1 MAKKST
7 KAKRKGLKVLSGEGK
22 RFSFQNLKQAVVFYV
37 LLLLALVIIVQLGYH
52 WLGDQYLAWRLQITE
67 AELGYIQQDTHVRG
81 LITRSEEVI
90 TAPNDGMVLAMA
102 PSGKRIAAGKELV
115 TFGVLTPD
123 EMDNLRG
130 SDEQEPDE
138 DLREQLFNYWQVLF
152 QAENEAD
159 QPGEEIDELTEEIEL
174 TEGII
179 EGEAEQEDLPVRES
193 FTDIMVLYTE
203 TAGFVSHYVDG
214 WEHYEGPLYL
224 EAAEPAGHNISEGDL
239 VEAGEP
245 LIKIVDN
252 WDWYYSIKMPL
263 HPGRT
268 IAELSSVEFVFDFA
282 PGEMVTAR
290 REHYEIDEDEQ
301 EVRITY
307 IIDKQLPGF
316 DQVRYAEASL
326 LYLRDHGIIIP
337 VDALYE
343 SEEGKL
349 GVYINQGGRVVFQ
362 AVTVVRQQDDQV
374 MVEGLAQ
381 YSLVITRPDLVEE
394 GQRLN

>member
-1 MAKKST
+1 MTKKST
-7 KAKRKGLKVLSGEGK
+7 KAKRKGFKVLPGESK
-22 RFSFQNLKQAVVFYV
+22 RFSFQNLKQAAVFYV

-67 AELGYIQQDTHVRG
+67 AELGYIQRDTHVRG

-90 TAPNDGMVLAMA
+90 TAPTDGMILAMT

-152 QAENEAD
+152 QSENDVDEPGAEL
-159 QPGEEIDELTEEIEL
+159 DELTGE
-174 TEGII
+174 II
-179 EGEAEQEDLPVRES
+179 EGEAEQESLPARES
-193 FTDIMVLYTE
+193 FNEIMVLHTE

-224 EAAEPAGHNISEGDL
+224 ETAEPAGHNISEGDL

-252 WDWYYSIKMPL
+252 WEWYYSIKMPL

-268 IAELSSVEFVFDFA
+268 ISELSSVEFAFDFA
-282 PGEMVTAR
+282 PDQIVTAS
-290 REHYEIDEDEQ
+290 REQYEIDEDEQ

-307 IIDKQLPGF
+307 VIDKQLSGF

-326 LYLRDHGIIIP
+326 LYSRDHGIIIP
-337 VDALYE
+337 ADALFE
-343 SEEGKL
+343 SEKGKL

-362 AVTVVRQQDDQV
+362 PVTVIRQQDDRV
-374 MVEGLAQ
+374 MVEGLTQ

>member
-1 MAKKST
+1 MSKKST
-7 KAKRKGLKVLSGEGK
+7 KAKKKGFRVLSGEGK

-37 LLLLALVIIVQLGYH
+37 LLLLTIVIIVQLGYH
-52 WLGDQYLAWRLQITE
+52 WLGDQFLAWRLQITE
-67 AELGYIQQDTHVRG
+67 AELGYIQRDTYVSG

-90 TAPNDGMVLAMA
+90 TAPYDGMILTMT

-115 TFGVLTPD
+115 TFGVLTPG
-123 EMDNLRG
+123 EMDKLRG

-138 DLREQLFNYWQVLF
+138 DLREQIFNYWQALF
-152 QAENEAD
+152 QSEDEAD
-159 QPGEEIDELTEEIEL
+159 QPLEEVDELTGEIREN
-174 TEGII
+174 
-179 EGEAEQEDLPVRES
+179 EAEQESLPGVAS
-193 FTDIMVLYTE
+193 FAEIMVIHTD

-214 WEHYEGPLYL
+214 WERYDGPLYL

-252 WDWYYSIKMPL
+252 WHWYYSIKMPL

-268 IAELSSVEFVFDFA
+268 IVELSSVQFIFDFA
-282 PGEMVTAR
+282 SDEMVTAR
-290 REHYEIDEDEQ
+290 RGNYEIDENEQ

-307 IIDKQLPGF
+307 TIDKQLPGF
-316 DQVRYAEASL
+316 DQARYAEASL
-326 LYLRDHGIIIP
+326 LYLRDQGIIIP
-337 VDALYE
+337 VDALHE

-362 AVTVVRQQDDQV
+362 PVTVVRQQNDQV

-381 YSLVITRPDLVEE
+381 YSLVITRPDLVED
-394 GQRLN
+394 GQRQN